1 MTTLGASRVFKKSEG
16 QRPDI
21 LLSEDDHFEKVDLQI
36 LKDSPLQYGDDEME
50 LSYSLDEEL
59 ERTVGGSTFQRAS
72 STSSLFE
79 VEEEEDYLEA
89 NLNSSILL
97 SEKFELSIHSQ
108 GGNSPDVLPGSGEDA
123 ERFVDDLS
131 EDEKET
137 EDSMGDNFLK
147 ELDRDYVTSP
157 RLIVRGVYKGDVL
170 KLTVSRKTDGTYV
183 NWFMVNSETK
193 DIVLNVKA
201 QMTYSFDIKGGM
213 STKYGRKVKGGWAWE
228 GFGYGFVNV
237 FPGANPKEDK
247 TKILHVEIDEAI
259 LCNESIMYHFEGD
272 NCKREDLDVVCREP
286 GCGVAIWKIMFK
298 TFSTVA
304 KKQEYYEL
312 GCNLRKTKPEQKV
325 YLTLIAFFS
334 GEYQLLLH
342 RDGEKSHI
350 RVAWLTKDIAA
361 PFEER
366 PEVDL
371 RKIEE
376 ARQIWEKPVEK
387 QPLEDNYEEEA
398 DNRNIDEH
406 EFAPE
411 VSSTPVKANRSNRG
425 VYSS

>member
-1 MTTLGASRVFKKSEG
+1 MEVDLSGSPPPCVKAVGS
-16 QRPDI
+16 P
-21 LLSEDDHFEKVDLQI
+21 LHHSEDEMDHQI
-36 LKDSPLQYGDDEME
+36 LKDSPLYYGNDEME
-50 LSYSLDEEL
+50 LCNSLDQEL
-59 ERTVGGSTFQRAS
+59 RRRLSVNIFQVAST
-72 STSSLFE
+72 TSPLFE
-79 VEEEEDYLEA
+79 VEEEENYLEA

-108 GGNSPDVLPGSGEDA
+108 DGNSPDVLGSREDA

-131 EDEKET
+131 EDEKEI

-147 ELDRDYVTSP
+147 KLDRDYVTSP

-170 KLTVSRKTDGTYV
+170 KLTVRRKTDGTYV

-201 QMTYSFDIKGGM
+201 QMTYSFDIRGGM
-213 STKYGRKVKGGWAWE
+213 STKYGRKVPGGWAWE

-259 LCNESIMYHFEGD
+259 LCSESILYHFEGD
-272 NCKREDLDVVCREP
+272 NCKREDLNVVCREP

-298 TFSTVA
+298 TFATVA
-304 KKQEYYEL
+304 KEQEYYEL

-334 GEYQLLLH
+334 GEYKLLLH
-342 RDGEKSHI
+342 RDGEKSHV

-387 QPLEDNYEEEA
+387 QPVEDNYEEEA

-425 VYSS
+425 VYAS